1 MDHVA
6 VHRLRFRYPIG
17 SIEKQA
23 GRLEAAVKV
32 FHEIIDIPDSA
43 IPNELLSRCECIAI
57 IPSMK
62 KGGFIVGGRHGK
74 GAVSC
79 RKGDGKGPWGPPAMI
94 IVEGGSFGLQIGGA
108 AVDVVMLFMDKE
120 GVSSLLKGKF
130 TVGADASAA
139 AGPVGRDATA
149 GTDVLMKAKI
159 LSYSRSR
166 GAFAGF
172 ELKGAVVKQ
181 DKDGNRTLIW
191 ERHRPQGPGHRG
203 QGGYPARRSASHSN
217 PYEICTSTTEEALV
231 RAVENL
237 NSYGGR
243 FVHQIKSD
251 QPPRMVRGPS
261 GPLAELRH

>member
-23 GRLEAAVKV
+23 GRLEAAAKV
-32 FHEIIDIPDSA
+32 FQEIMDIPDSA

-62 KGGFIVGGRHGK
+62 KGGFIVGGRYGK

-181 DKDGNRTLIW
+181 DKDGNRTLYGKGIDPKDLVI
-191 ERHRPQGPGHRG
+191 EAREAIPPDAQPLIQILTKYAPVPQ
-203 QGGYPARRSASHSN
+203 
-217 PYEICTSTTEEALV
+217 
-231 RAVENL
+231 
-237 NSYGGR
+237 
-243 FVHQIKSD
+243 KK
-251 QPPRMVRGPS
+251 
-261 GPLAELRH
+261 PL

>member
-32 FHEIIDIPDSA
+32 FHEIMDIPDSA

-108 AVDVVMLFMDKE
+108 AVDVVMLFMDKD
-120 GVSSLLKGKF
+120 GVSSLLKDKF
-130 TVGADASAA
+130 TLGADATAA

-166 GAFAGF
+166 GAFAGL

-181 DKDGNRTLIW
+181 DRDGNRTLYGK
-191 ERHRPQGPGHRG
+191 EV
-203 QGGYPARRSASHSN
+203 AAKD
-217 PYEICTSTTEEALV
+217 LV
-231 RAVENL
+231 IDGKEPIPRDAEPL
-237 NSYGGR
+237 I
-243 FVHQIKSD
+243 QILTKYA
-251 QPPRMVRGPS
+251 PVRQKK
-261 GPLAELRH
+261 PL